1 MKKILK
7 TIAMVVALLGAGEA
21 AHAQM
26 PSPQEMAM
34 NQLNRMSSELKLT
47 KEQETKIEP
56 LIVARIEKMMEF
68 RQAGMD
74 REEMMG
80 EMKKI
85 NESQQEALKAI
96 LTPEQLEKYKT
107 MQSQTRPG
115 GGPPRN

>member
-1 MKKILK
+1 
-7 TIAMVVALLGAGEA
+7 MVVALLGAGEV

-47 KEQETKIEP
+47 KEQENKIEP
-56 LIVARIEKMMEF
+56 LLVTRVEKMMEF
-68 RQAGMD
+68 RQAGME
-74 REEMMG
+74 REAMMA

-85 NESQQEALKAI
+85 NDGQMEVMKAI

-107 MQSQTRPG
+107 MQSQMRQG
-115 GGPPRN
+115 GGAPRN

>member
-1 MKKILK
+1 MKKILT

-21 AHAQM
+21 AQAQM

-47 KEQETKIEP
+47 KEQENKIEP
-56 LIVARIEKMMEF
+56 LLVTRVEKMMEF
-68 RQAGMD
+68 RQAGME

-85 NESQQEALKAI
+85 NESQMETLKAI

-107 MQSQTRPG
+107 MQTQMRA
-115 GGPPRN
+115 GGPRN

>member
-1 MKKILK
+1 MKKILT
-7 TIAMVVALLGAGEA
+7 TIAMVVALMGAGEA
-21 AHAQM
+21 AYAQM

-47 KEQETKIEP
+47 KEQEDKIEP
-56 LIVARIEKMMEF
+56 LIVTRIEKMMEF

-85 NESQQEALKAI
+85 NEGQQEALKAI
-96 LTPEQLEKYKT
+96 LTPEQLEKYKM
-107 MQSQTRPG
+107 MQSQMRPG

>member
-1 MKKILK
+1 MKKILT

-21 AHAQM
+21 AQAQM

-34 NQLNRMSSELKLT
+34 NQLNRMSSELKLS
-47 KEQETKIEP
+47 KEQEDKIEP
-56 LIVARIEKMMEF
+56 LIVTRVEKMMEF
-68 RQAGMD
+68 RQSGMD

-85 NESQQEALKAI
+85 NEGQMEALKAI

-107 MQSQTRPG
+107 MQSQMRA

>member
-1 MKKILK
+1 MKKILAK
-7 TIAMVVALLGAGEA
+7 IAMVVALLGAGEV

-47 KEQETKIEP
+47 KEQESKIEP
-56 LIVARIEKMMEF
+56 LLVTRVEKMMEF

-85 NESQQEALKAI
+85 NESQMETLKTI

-107 MQSQTRPG
+107 MQTQMRA
-115 GGPPRN
+115 GGPRN

>member
-7 TIAMVVALLGAGEA
+7 SIALVVALMGAGEA

-47 KEQETKIEP
+47 KEQENKIEP
-56 LIVARIEKMMEF
+56 LIMSRVEKMMEF
-68 RQAGMD
+68 RQAGME
-74 REEMMG
+74 REEMMA
-80 EMKKI
+80 EMKKV

-107 MQSQTRPG
+107 MQSQMRA

>member
-1 MKKILK
+1 MKKILT
-7 TIAMVVALLGAGEA
+7 TIAMVVALMGAGEA
-21 AHAQM
+21 AYAQM

-47 KEQETKIEP
+47 KEQENKIEP
-56 LIVARIEKMMEF
+56 FIVARIEKMMEF
-68 RQAGMD
+68 RQAGME

-85 NESQQEALKAI
+85 NDGQQEALKAI

-107 MQSQTRPG
+107 MQSQMRA